1 MSVREMAEAAAQ
13 TVAADDADDDD
24 MAVRAIVVRY
34 GYELDM
40 MSELPVC

>member
-13 TVAADDADDDD
+13 TAAADDADE
-24 MAVRAIVVRY
+24 MPVRALVVRQ
-34 GYELDM
+34 GYELD